1 MLYMKEIYIVVRPS
15 MDSDVCLG
23 GTFSNYEAAQKCAT
37 DPDAEY
43 KGYIWQIDLSSVKD
57 KYVSEFED
65 EE

>member
-1 MLYMKEIYIVVRPS
+1 MKEIYIVVRPS
-15 MDSDVCLG
+15 MDSDVSLG
-23 GTFSNYEAAQKCAT
+23 GTFSNYEAAQTCAT

-43 KGYIWQIDLSSVKD
+43 EGYIWQIDLSSVKD

>member
-1 MLYMKEIYIVVRPS
+1 MKEIFIVVRPNA
-15 MDSDVCLG
+15 DTDVSLG
-23 GTFSNYEAAQKCAT
+23 GVFSNHEAAKMCAT

-43 KGYIWQIDLSSVKD
+43 EGYIWKIDLSAVKD